1 MLYWQ
6 LGVSTQ
12 NCRMKQHT
20 SRSNVGRR
28 GIAAARWIVTVF
40 VIVASLRGTTVA
52 IAAPPATGLVAEQTA
67 LESKYA
73 AQLTA
78 LAAWCDEHHLA
89 SQATLV
95 RQWLPRREPNKLYIF
110 ALADSLSPPAG
121 SDHPADGE
129 WWQRFVRLRQAQA
142 DALFALAQKALDA
155 HEPALAY
162 ELVRE
167 TVRENPDHERGRMI
181 LGFEKYEGRW
191 VSPYAA
197 HRLAAGYV
205 FHEKFGWIP
214 AADVARYEHGERKYS
229 GGWIDQAADAAK
241 HAEIKSGWRVE
252 TEHYIVNT
260 NSSLEAGVALATQ
273 LERLN
278 DIWRQVFVTYYLPEK
293 EMRKRFEATAAVHP
307 ATHQYHVT
315 YFRDREEYNAALRP
329 IQPMIGM
336 TLGIYM
342 FDSHTAYFFAGD
354 GQNEQTLFHEATHQ
368 LFQEVRPATRDLG
381 RRNNFWVVEAIAC
394 YMESLV
400 AHDGY
405 STLGGFDEG
414 RVPAAHK
421 RLLEDHFYVPLAEL
435 VTMGRDALQHD
446 PRLPMLYSQSSGLA
460 MFLMHYN
467 GGQYRQPLVD
477 YLLAVYANKAD
488 ADTLAAV
495 AGVKYDKLDEQ
506 YMEFMK
512 QSAAN

>member
-1 MLYWQ
+1 MQDMPRLNI
-6 LGVSTQ
+6 S
-12 NCRMKQHT
+12 
-20 SRSNVGRR
+20 GR
-28 GIAAARWIVTVF
+28 AAAWGRCIAIVLT
-40 VIVASLRGTTVA
+40 IVAFWGATVVA
-52 IAAPPATGLVAEQTA
+52 MAAAPAAGLIAEQIT
-67 LESKYA
+67 LEAQYA
-73 AQLTA
+73 GRLNT
-78 LAAWCDEHHLA
+78 LAGWCDEHHLT

-95 RQWLPRREPNKLYIF
+95 RQWLPHREANKLYLF
-110 ALADSLSPPAG
+110 VLPEALSPPA
-121 SDHPADGE
+121 SDPDHPADGQ
-129 WWQRFVRLRQAQA
+129 WWPQFVKLRQAQA
-142 DALFALAQKALDA
+142 DALFALAQKALSA

-167 TVRENPDHERGRMI
+167 TVRENPDHEQGRLI
-181 LGFEKYEGRW
+181 LGYEKYEGRW

-197 HRLAAGYV
+197 HRLASGCV
-205 FHEKFGWIP
+205 FHEKFGWVP
-214 AADVARYEHGERKYS
+214 AADVARYEHGERKFAGS
-229 GGWIDQAADAAK
+229 WIDRAADARK

-278 DIWRQVFVTYYLPEK
+278 GIWRQVFVTYYLPEAELK
-293 EMRKRFEATAAVHP
+293 KRFEATAP
-307 ATHQYHVT
+307 IRSATHQYHVV
-315 YFRDREEYNAALRP
+315 YFRDRDEYNAALRP
-329 IQPMIGM
+329 MQPLIGM

-421 RLLEDHFYVPLAEL
+421 RLIEDHFYVPLAEL

-488 ADTLAAV
+488 ADTLAGDT
-495 AGVKYDKLDEQ
+495 GVKYDKLDEQ
-506 YMEFMK
+506 YMDFMK
-512 QSAAN
+512 QPAAAN